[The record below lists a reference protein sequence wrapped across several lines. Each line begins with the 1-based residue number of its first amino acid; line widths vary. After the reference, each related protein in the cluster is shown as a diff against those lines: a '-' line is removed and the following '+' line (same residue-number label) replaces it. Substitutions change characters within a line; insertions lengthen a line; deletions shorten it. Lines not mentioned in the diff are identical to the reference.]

1 MLADYEIEVSIKI
14 KKTKPIYRMNPDR
27 LKLLLEYYRAEPND
41 PFNIYALG
49 IEYRDHDPQ
58 ESLKYFEILIENAP
72 DYVPT
77 YYHLA
82 NLYVAL
88 EMDEKARVTFE
99 NGIARATAQ
108 NEELLL
114 REIKSSYDE
123 FMMDY

>member
-1 MLADYEIEVSIKI
+1 
-14 KKTKPIYRMNPDR
+14 
-27 LKLLLEYYRAEPND
+27 
-41 PFNIYALG
+41 
-49 IEYRDHDPQ
+49 
-58 ESLKYFEILIENAP
+58 
-72 DYVPT
+72 
-77 YYHLA
+77 
-82 NLYVAL
+82 L